1 MTWLTIQTIA
11 WCLVGF
17 AVGALAAWLVAVML
31 FPHEAQVAAPGAGES
46 QVDGSSAA
54 HDAHADDAPAGEA
67 GDGA

>member
-31 FPHEAQVAAPGAGES
+31 FPHEAQV
-46 QVDGSSAA
+46 DGSSAPD
-54 HDAHADDAPAGEA
+54 DAHAADAPAGEA

>member
-54 HDAHADDAPAGEA
+54 DGAPAGEA